1 MSTSPSRTRVRAP
14 GVDGRRLRSERT
26 RLTIIEAYLGLLRA
40 SPAMPTA
47 AEIAKAAG
55 YSVRSIFER
64 FADLNALTLATA
76 DYAIQQGQ
84 AEAQARDVDADRPTR
99 IKSHVHIR
107 AAACE
112 KWSPL
117 WRVLM
122 NTQLE
127 VLELQQRIV
136 LARYANIERM
146 KLMYAPELAT
156 IDESARQPLLIALA
170 TLVSFE
176 SWDQMR
182 DCYKLSADA
191 AEATW
196 CAAIDRLLP
205 ATPARTAG

>member
-1 MSTSPSRTRVRAP
+1 MSATPPGSARAP
-14 GVDGRRLRSERT
+14 VVDGRRLRSERT
-26 RLTIIEAYLGLLRA
+26 RQSIIDAYLGLLRRDP
-40 SPAMPTA
+40 SIPTA

-76 DYAIQQGQ
+76 DYAILQGQ
-84 AEAQARDVDADRPTR
+84 AESQARDVDADRATR
-99 IKSHVHIR
+99 IRSHVHIR
-107 AAACE
+107 SAACE

-122 NTQLE
+122 TTQQE
-127 VLELQQRIV
+127 VVELQQRIV

-146 KLMYAPELAT
+146 KLMYARELGT
-156 IDESARQPLLIALA
+156 LDEAARQRLLIGLA

-182 DCYKLSADA
+182 DCYKLSIED

-196 CAAIDRLLP
+196 IAAIDRMLP
-205 ATPARTAG
+205 PTP

>member
-1 MSTSPSRTRVRAP
+1 MSGTSPNAVRAP
-14 GVDGRRLRSERT
+14 VVDGRRLRSERT
-26 RLTIIEAYLGLLRA
+26 RQAIIDAYLGLLRRDP
-40 SPAMPTA
+40 SIPTA

-76 DYAIQQGQ
+76 DYAILQGQ
-84 AEAQARDVDADRPTR
+84 AESQARDVDADRATR
-99 IKSHVHIR
+99 IRSHVHIR

-122 NTQLE
+122 TTQQE
-127 VLELQQRIV
+127 VVELQQRIV

-146 KLMYAPELAT
+146 KLMYARELTALDEAT
-156 IDESARQPLLIALA
+156 RQRLLIGLA

-182 DCYKLSADA
+182 DCYKLSFEE

-196 CAAIDRLLP
+196 VAAIDSMLP
-205 ATPARTAG
+205 VTS

>member
-1 MSTSPSRTRVRAP
+1 VP
-14 GVDGRRLRSERT
+14 GVAGRRLRSERT
-26 RLTIIEAYLGLLRA
+26 RLTIIEAYLSLLRRSA
-40 SPAMPTA
+40 AMPTA
-47 AEIAKAAG
+47 AEIAKTAG

-84 AEAQARDVDADRPTR
+84 AEAQARDVDADRATR
-99 IKSHVHIR
+99 IRSHVHTR

-122 NTQLE
+122 NTQQE

-146 KLMYAPELAT
+146 KLMYARELAT
-156 IDESARQPLLIALA
+156 LEEPLRQPLLIALA
-170 TLVSFE
+170 TLISFE

-182 DCYKLSADA
+182 DCYKLSVED

-196 CAAIDRLLP
+196 CAAFDRMLP
-205 ATPARTAG
+205 ATPA

>member
-1 MSTSPSRTRVRAP
+1 MSATPPGSARAP
-14 GVDGRRLRSERT
+14 VVDGRRLRSERT
-26 RLTIIEAYLGLLRA
+26 RQSIIDAYLGLLRRDP
-40 SPAMPTA
+40 SIPTA

-76 DYAIQQGQ
+76 DYAILQGQ
-84 AEAQARDVDADRPTR
+84 AESQARDVDADRATR
-99 IKSHVHIR
+99 IRSHVHIR

-122 NTQLE
+122 TTQQE
-127 VLELQQRIV
+127 VVELQQRIV

-146 KLMYAPELAT
+146 KLMYARELGAL
-156 IDESARQPLLIALA
+156 DEAARQRLLIGLA
-170 TLVSFE
+170 MLVSFE

-182 DCYKLSADA
+182 DCYKLSIED

-196 CAAIDRLLP
+196 IAAIDRMLP
-205 ATPARTAG
+205 PTP

>member
-1 MSTSPSRTRVRAP
+1 MSAIPRNAVRGP
-14 GVDGRRLRSERT
+14 VVDGRRLRSERT
-26 RLTIIEAYLGLLRA
+26 RQTIIDAYLGLLRQNP
-40 SPAMPTA
+40 SIPTA

-76 DYAIQQGQ
+76 DYAILQGQ
-84 AEAQARDVDADRPTR
+84 AEAQARDVDADRATR
-99 IKSHVHIR
+99 IRSHVHIR

-122 NTQLE
+122 TTQQE
-127 VLELQQRIV
+127 VVELQQRIV

-146 KLMYAPELAT
+146 KLMYARELAT
-156 IDESARQPLLIALA
+156 LDETARQRLLIGLA

-182 DCYKLSADA
+182 DCYKLSIDD

-196 CAAIDRLLP
+196 VAAIDRMLP
-205 ATPARTAG
+205 ATP

>member
-1 MSTSPSRTRVRAP
+1 MSATPPGSARAP
-14 GVDGRRLRSERT
+14 VVDGRRLRSERT
-26 RLTIIEAYLGLLRA
+26 RQSIIDAYLGLLRRDP
-40 SPAMPTA
+40 SIPTA

-76 DYAIQQGQ
+76 DYAILQGQ
-84 AEAQARDVDADRPTR
+84 AVSQARDVDADRATR
-99 IKSHVHIR
+99 IRSHVHIR

-122 NTQLE
+122 TTQQE
-127 VLELQQRIV
+127 VVELQQRIV

-146 KLMYAPELAT
+146 KLMYARELGAL
-156 IDESARQPLLIALA
+156 DEAARQRLLIGLA

-182 DCYKLSADA
+182 DCYKLSIED

-196 CAAIDRLLP
+196 IVAIDRMLP
-205 ATPARTAG
+205 PTP

>member
-1 MSTSPSRTRVRAP
+1 MSATPPGSARAP
-14 GVDGRRLRSERT
+14 VVDGRRLRSERT
-26 RLTIIEAYLGLLRA
+26 RQSIIDAYLGLLRRDP
-40 SPAMPTA
+40 SIPTA

-76 DYAIQQGQ
+76 DYAILQGQ
-84 AEAQARDVDADRPTR
+84 AESQARDIDADRATR
-99 IKSHVHIR
+99 IRSHVHIR

-122 NTQLE
+122 TTQQE
-127 VLELQQRIV
+127 VVDLQQRIV

-146 KLMYAPELAT
+146 KLMYARELGT
-156 IDESARQPLLIALA
+156 LDEAARQRLLIGLA

-182 DCYKLSADA
+182 YCYKLSIED

-196 CAAIDRLLP
+196 IAAIDRMLP
-205 ATPARTAG
+205 PTP

>member
-1 MSTSPSRTRVRAP
+1 MSATPPGSARAP
-14 GVDGRRLRSERT
+14 VVDGRRLRSERT
-26 RLTIIEAYLGLLRA
+26 RQSIIDAYLGLLRRDP
-40 SPAMPTA
+40 SIPTA

-76 DYAIQQGQ
+76 DYAILQGQ
-84 AEAQARDVDADRPTR
+84 AESQARDIDADRATR
-99 IKSHVHIR
+99 IRSHVHIR

-122 NTQLE
+122 TTQQE
-127 VLELQQRIV
+127 VVELQQRIV

-146 KLMYAPELAT
+146 KLMYARELGT
-156 IDESARQPLLIALA
+156 LDEAARQRLLIGLA

-182 DCYKLSADA
+182 DCYKLSIED

-196 CAAIDRLLP
+196 IAAIDRMLP
-205 ATPARTAG
+205 PTP

>member
-1 MSTSPSRTRVRAP
+1 MSATPPGSARAP
-14 GVDGRRLRSERT
+14 VVDGRRLRSERT
-26 RLTIIEAYLGLLRA
+26 RQSIIDAYLGLLRRDP
-40 SPAMPTA
+40 SIPTA

-76 DYAIQQGQ
+76 DYAILQGQ
-84 AEAQARDVDADRPTR
+84 AESQARDIDADRATR
-99 IKSHVHIR
+99 IRSHVHIR

-122 NTQLE
+122 TTQQE
-127 VLELQQRIV
+127 VVELQQRIV

-146 KLMYAPELAT
+146 KLMYARELGAL
-156 IDESARQPLLIALA
+156 DEAARQRLLIGLA

-182 DCYKLSADA
+182 DCYKLSIED

-196 CAAIDRLLP
+196 IVAIDRMLP
-205 ATPARTAG
+205 PTP

>member
-1 MSTSPSRTRVRAP
+1 MSATPPGSARAP
-14 GVDGRRLRSERT
+14 VVDGRRLRSERT
-26 RLTIIEAYLGLLRA
+26 RQSIIDAYLGLLRRDP
-40 SPAMPTA
+40 SIPTA

-76 DYAIQQGQ
+76 DYAILQGQ
-84 AEAQARDVDADRPTR
+84 AESQARDIDADRATR
-99 IKSHVHIR
+99 IRSHVHIR

-122 NTQLE
+122 TTQQA
-127 VLELQQRIV
+127 VVELQQRIV

-146 KLMYAPELAT
+146 KLMYARELGAL
-156 IDESARQPLLIALA
+156 DEAARQRLLIGLA
-170 TLVSFE
+170 MLVSFE

-182 DCYKLSADA
+182 DCYKLSIED

-196 CAAIDRLLP
+196 IVAIDRMLP
-205 ATPARTAG
+205 PTP

>member
-1 MSTSPSRTRVRAP
+1 MSGTSPPAARAP
-14 GVDGRRLRSERT
+14 VVDGRRLRSERT
-26 RLTIIEAYLGLLRA
+26 RQAIIDAYLGLLRQDP
-40 SPAMPTA
+40 SIPTA
-47 AEIAKAAG
+47 AQIAKAAG

-76 DYAIQQGQ
+76 DYAILQ
-84 AEAQARDVDADRPTR
+84 AQVESQARDVDADRAIR
-99 IKSHVHIR
+99 IRSHVHIR

-122 NTQLE
+122 ATQQE
-127 VLELQQRIV
+127 VVELQQRIV

-146 KLMYAPELAT
+146 KLMYARELAT
-156 IDESARQPLLIALA
+156 LDEATRQRLLIGLA

-182 DCYKLSADA
+182 DCYKLSIED

-196 CAAIDRLLP
+196 IAAIDGMSP
-205 ATPARTAG
+205 VTP

>member
-1 MSTSPSRTRVRAP
+1 MSATPPGTARAP
-14 GVDGRRLRSERT
+14 VVDGRRLRSERT
-26 RLTIIEAYLGLLRA
+26 RQSIIDAYLGLLRRDP
-40 SPAMPTA
+40 SIPTA

-76 DYAIQQGQ
+76 DYAILQGQ
-84 AEAQARDVDADRPTR
+84 AESQARDVDADRATR
-99 IKSHVHIR
+99 IRSHVHIR

-122 NTQLE
+122 TTQQE
-127 VLELQQRIV
+127 VVELQQRIV

-146 KLMYAPELAT
+146 KLMYARELGT
-156 IDESARQPLLIALA
+156 LDEAARQRLLIGLA

-182 DCYKLSADA
+182 DCYKLSIED

-196 CAAIDRLLP
+196 IAAIDRMLP
-205 ATPARTAG
+205 PTP

>member
-1 MSTSPSRTRVRAP
+1 MSATPPGSARAP
-14 GVDGRRLRSERT
+14 VVDGRRLRSERT
-26 RLTIIEAYLGLLRA
+26 RQSIIDAYLGLLRRDP
-40 SPAMPTA
+40 SIPTA

-76 DYAIQQGQ
+76 DYAILQGQ
-84 AEAQARDVDADRPTR
+84 AESQARDVDADRATR
-99 IKSHVHIR
+99 IRSHVHIR

-122 NTQLE
+122 TTQQE
-127 VLELQQRIV
+127 VVELQQRIV

-146 KLMYAPELAT
+146 KLMYARELGT
-156 IDESARQPLLIALA
+156 LDEAARQRLLIGLA

-182 DCYKLSADA
+182 DCYKLSIED

-196 CAAIDRLLP
+196 IVAIDRMLP
-205 ATPARTAG
+205 PTP

>member
-1 MSTSPSRTRVRAP
+1 MSATPPGSARAP
-14 GVDGRRLRSERT
+14 VVDGRRLRSERT
-26 RLTIIEAYLGLLRA
+26 RQSIIDAYLGLLRRDP
-40 SPAMPTA
+40 SIPTA

-76 DYAIQQGQ
+76 DYAILQGQ
-84 AEAQARDVDADRPTR
+84 AESQARDIDADRATR
-99 IKSHVHIR
+99 IRSHVHIR

-122 NTQLE
+122 TTQQE
-127 VLELQQRIV
+127 VVELQQRIV

-146 KLMYAPELAT
+146 KLMYARELGT
-156 IDESARQPLLIALA
+156 LDEAARQRLLIGLA

-182 DCYKLSADA
+182 YCYKLSIED

-196 CAAIDRLLP
+196 IAAIDRMLP
-205 ATPARTAG
+205 PTP